1 MLGKDLVGQRHT
13 KLVFNMKNTIFLIDD
28 DKNILT
34 SVSILLETEG
44 FNVKTFSDG
53 ESGLNAILKN
63 NPDIAIVDIKMP
75 RLDGIELLKKLRK
88 TSQLPVIF
96 LTSKDTEIDE
106 LLGLKIGADD
116 YITKPFSQKI
126 LVERIRI
133 LIKRS
138 ELINKKKVGKIENK
152 NSIKMGNLLLD
163 TEKYMCKWK
172 NKVVNLTV
180 TEFLLVK
187 SLADSVEVV
196 KSRDQ
201 LIISAFGED
210 KENIDDRAIDH
221 HFKRIRKKFKNID
234 NNFNSIVTIYGG
246 GYKFSE

>member
-1 MLGKDLVGQRHT
+1 
-13 KLVFNMKNTIFLIDD
+13 MKHNIFLIDD

-34 SVSILLETEG
+34 SVSMLLESEG
-44 FNVKTFSDG
+44 YQVSTFTDG
-53 ESGLNAILKN
+53 ESGLKAILEN

-88 TSQLPVIF
+88 TSDMPVIF

-106 LLGLKIGADD
+106 LLGLKVGADD

-133 LIKRS
+133 LIKRD
-138 ELINKKKVGKIENK
+138 ELKNTKKKNKIDDK
-152 NSIKMGNLLLD
+152 NSLKIGNILLD

-172 NKVVNLTV
+172 NKSVNLTV
-180 TEFLLVK
+180 TEFLLIK
-187 SLADSVEVV
+187 SLVNNIGAV

-201 LIISAFGED
+201 LIIAAFGED
-210 KENIDDRAIDH
+210 KDNIDDRAIDH

-234 NNFNSIVTIYGG
+234 NNFNSIVTVYGG

>member
-1 MLGKDLVGQRHT
+1 
-13 KLVFNMKNTIFLIDD
+13 MKNNIFLIDD

-34 SVSILLETEG
+34 SVSMLLESEG
-44 FNVKTFSDG
+44 YKVKTFSDG
-53 ESGLNAILKN
+53 ESGLKAILEN
-63 NPDIAIVDIKMP
+63 HPDIAVVDIKMP

-88 TSQLPVIF
+88 TSDMPIIF

-116 YITKPFSQKI
+116 YITKPFSQRI
-126 LVERIRI
+126 LIERIRI
-133 LIKRS
+133 LIKRD
-138 ELINKKKVGKIENK
+138 ELKNIKKKNKIDDK
-152 NSIKMGNLLLD
+152 NFLRTGNIFLD

-172 NKVVNLTV
+172 NKTVNLTV
-180 TEFLLVK
+180 TEFLLIK
-187 SLADSVEVV
+187 SLVENTGVV

-201 LIISAFGED
+201 LILSAFGED

-221 HFKRIRKKFKNID
+221 HFKRIRKKFKNAD

>member
-1 MLGKDLVGQRHT
+1 
-13 KLVFNMKNTIFLIDD
+13 MKNTVFLIDD

-44 FNVKTFSDG
+44 FKVSTFSDG
-53 ESGLNAILKN
+53 ESGLNGILES
-63 NPDIAIVDIKMP
+63 NPDIAVVDIKMP

-88 TSQLPVIF
+88 KSDIPVIF

-106 LLGLKIGADD
+106 LLGLKVGADD

-126 LVERIRI
+126 LIERIRI
-133 LIKRS
+133 LINRS
-138 ELINKKKVGKIENK
+138 KLKDTKESNTKDNK
-152 NSIKMGNLLLD
+152 NYIKIGGILLD
-163 TEKYMCKWK
+163 MEKYMCKWK
-172 NKVVNLTV
+172 NKSVNLTV

-187 SLADSVEVV
+187 SLVENIGVV

-201 LIISAFGED
+201 LITSAFGD
-210 KENIDDRAIDH
+210 NKENVDDRAIDH
-221 HFKRIRKKFKNID
+221 HFKRIRKKFKNI
-234 NNFNSIVTIYGG
+234 NKKFNSIITVYGG

>member
-1 MLGKDLVGQRHT
+1 
-13 KLVFNMKNTIFLIDD
+13 MKNNIFLIDD

-34 SVSILLETEG
+34 SVSMLLESEG
-44 FNVKTFSDG
+44 YKVKTFSDG
-53 ESGLNAILKN
+53 ESGLKAILEN
-63 NPDIAIVDIKMP
+63 HPDIAVVDIKMP

-88 TSQLPVIF
+88 TSDMPIIF

-116 YITKPFSQKI
+116 YITKPFSQRI
-126 LVERIRI
+126 LIERIRI
-133 LIKRS
+133 LIKRD
-138 ELINKKKVGKIENK
+138 ELKNIKKNKIDDK
-152 NSIKMGNLLLD
+152 NSLRTGNIFLD

-172 NKVVNLTV
+172 NKTVNLTV
-180 TEFLLVK
+180 IEFLLIK
-187 SLADSVEVV
+187 SLVENTGVV

-201 LIISAFGED
+201 LILSAFGED

-221 HFKRIRKKFKNID
+221 HFKRIRKKFKNAD

>member
-1 MLGKDLVGQRHT
+1 
-13 KLVFNMKNTIFLIDD
+13 MKNNVFLIDD

-34 SVSILLETEG
+34 SVSMLLETEG
-44 FNVKTFSDG
+44 YKVKTFTDG
-53 ESGLNAILKN
+53 ESGLEAILEN

-88 TSQLPVIF
+88 TSDMPVIF

-106 LLGLKIGADD
+106 LLGLKVGADD

-133 LIKRS
+133 LIKRD
-138 ELINKKKVGKIENK
+138 ELKNTKKKNKIDDK
-152 NSIKMGNLLLD
+152 NSLKVGNILLD

-172 NKVVNLTV
+172 NKSVNLTV
-180 TEFLLVK
+180 TEFLLIK
-187 SLADSVEVV
+187 SLVKNIGAV
-196 KSRDQ
+196 KSREQ

-234 NNFNSIVTIYGG
+234 NNFNSIVTVYGG